1 MGLVKRQ
8 RVLYNIGYFRNKEK
22 YKASAKTGQKQ
33 WISENQEETFMKRE
47 TVIVLDFGGQYNQL
61 IARRVR
67 ECNVYCEIYSY
78 KTDLEKIKAM
88 EPKGIIFTGGP
99 NSVYLEDSPSYAK
112 EIYDL
117 GIPVLG
123 ICYGSQLMMHQ
134 LGGKVCKAPVRE
146 YGKIEVT
153 VDQSSALFENVSE
166 KTICWM
172 SHNDYIEQ
180 AAPGFKIIA
189 HTPDCP
195 VAAVENVEKKL
206 YATQFHPEVL
216 HTKEGK
222 QMLANFV
229 FNVCGCA
236 GSWKMDSFVEESI
249 KAIREKVGDGKV
261 LCALSGGVDSSV
273 AAVLLSKAVGD
284 QLTCVFVDHGL
295 LRKNEGDEVE
305 AVFGPDGNYNL
316 NFIRVNAQERFYEK
330 LKGVEEP
337 EAKRKIIGEEF
348 IRVFEE
354 EAKKIGAVDFLVQG
368 TIYPDVVESGV
379 GGESTVIKSHHNVG
393 GLPEHVDFKE
403 IIEPLRDLFK
413 DEVRKAGLELGIP
426 DYLVFRQP
434 FPGPG
439 LGIRIIGDVTAEKV
453 QMVQDAD
460 AIWREEIAKAG
471 LDKEVNQYFAA
482 LTNMRSVGVMG
493 DFRTY
498 DYAVALRAVLTSD
511 FMTAEAA
518 EIPWE
523 VLSKVTTRIVNE
535 VKHVNRVMYD
545 CTGKPPATIE
555 FE

>member
-1 MGLVKRQ
+1 M
-8 RVLYNIGYFRNKEK
+8 NN
-22 YKASAKTGQKQ
+22 
-33 WISENQEETFMKRE
+33 E

-67 ECNVYCEIYSY
+67 ECNVYCEVHPYTLS
-78 KTDLEKIKAM
+78 LEKIKEM
-88 EPKGIIFTGGP
+88 NPKGIIFTGGP
-99 NSVYLEDSPSYAK
+99 NSVYDEASPRYERAILE
-112 EIYDL
+112 L

-123 ICYGSQLMMHQ
+123 ICYGSQLMAY
-134 LGGKVCKAPVRE
+134 LLDGEVKTAPVSE
-146 YGKIEVT
+146 YGKTEVE
-153 VDQSSALFENVSE
+153 VDSSSKLFEDVQKS
-166 KTICWM
+166 TICWM
-172 SHNDYIEQ
+172 SHTDYI
-180 AAPGFKIIA
+180 ASAPEGFKITA
-189 HTPDCP
+189 TTPVCP
-195 VAAVENVEKKL
+195 VAAMENEAEKL
-206 YATQFHPEVL
+206 YAVQFHPEVL
-216 HTKEGK
+216 HTQEGTK
-222 QMLANFV
+222 MLRNFLY
-229 FNVCGCA
+229 NVCECTGD
-236 GSWKMDSFVEESI
+236 WKMDSFVEKSI
-249 KAIREKVGDGKV
+249 EAIREKVGNGKV

-273 AAVLLSKAVGD
+273 AAVMLSKAVGK

-295 LRKNEGDEVE
+295 LRKNEGNEVE
-305 AVFGPDGNYNL
+305 AVFGPEGNYDL
-316 NFIRVNAQERFYEK
+316 NFIRVNAQERFYNK
-330 LKGVEEP
+330 LAGKTEP
-337 EAKRKIIGEEF
+337 EEKRKIIGEEF

-368 TIYPDVVESGV
+368 TIYPDVIESGL
-379 GGESTVIKSHHNVG
+379 GKSAVIKSHHNVG
-393 GLPEHVDFKE
+393 GLPDCVDFKE

-426 DYLVFRQP
+426 EHLVFRQP

-439 LGIRIIGDVTAEKV
+439 LAVRIIGEVTAEKV
-453 QMVQDAD
+453 KIVQEAD
-460 AIWREEIAKAG
+460 AIYREEIEKAG
-471 LDKEVNQYFAA
+471 LSRNIGQYFAA